1 MKNENT
7 IAGFASSVRSNIE
20 KVFLGKTAVIDML
33 LAAFLARGHV
43 LLEDVPGTGKTIL
56 ARAFAASLD
65 LSFSRI
71 QCTPDLLPADILGVS
86 VWRQNEGQFVYRR
99 GPVVNQFVLVDEINR
114 ATPRTQSALLEA
126 MAEGQISV
134 DGNRLDLPEP
144 FIVMATQNPVE
155 YEGTFPLP
163 EAQKDRFL
171 LSLKIGYP
179 DADSEARML
188 ESQRRITHP
197 VTDLKPVASAS
208 DVTVLQEEVTKI
220 HVDPQVRTYLISLVE
235 ASRQDPGLR
244 AGISPRGSLA
254 LYRASQAL
262 AALRGRDYVSPTDI
276 KEMAPGVFRQ
286 RLLLSSEALVRGV
299 QSDRIISSILDRV
312 PMPEYR
318 DIQAPAANKPASA
331 PAENQ

>member
-1 MKNENT
+1 MEEHPSIT
-7 IAGFASSVRSNIE
+7 GFASRVRENIE
-20 KVFLGKTAVIDML
+20 KVFFGKTAVVDKI
-33 LAAFLARGHV
+33 LAAFLSRGHV

-65 LSFSRI
+65 MSFARI

-86 VWRQNEGQFVYRR
+86 VWRQDEGKFVYRK

-134 DGNRLDLPEP
+134 EGNRMPLPEP
-144 FIVMATQNPVE
+144 FFVLATENPVE

-171 LSLKIGYP
+171 LSLTIGYP
-179 DADSEARML
+179 DAKNEALML
-188 ESQRRITHP
+188 ENQRRVSHP
-197 VTDLKPVASAS
+197 VTDLKPVVSAAEAGP
-208 DVTVLQEEVTKI
+208 LQEAVTQI
-220 HVDPQVRTYLISLVE
+220 YVGPLVRNYLLALVE
-235 ASRQDPGLR
+235 ATRQDTGLR

-262 AALRGRDYVSPTDI
+262 AGLRGRAYVTPEDV
-276 KEMAPGVFRQ
+276 KEMAAPVFRQ
-286 RLLLSSEALVRGV
+286 RLLLSSESLVRGV
-299 QSDRIISSILDRV
+299 RPDRIISSALDRV
-312 PMPEYR
+312 PVPEYR
-318 DIQAPAANKPASA
+318 EPP
-331 PAENQ
+331 PRPE